1 MIRTLLIDNADSFT
15 LNLFHLL
22 AEVNG
27 CEPTLVPND
36 WTEFSLDML
45 DEFHNVVIS
54 PGPGT
59 PERPADFGICAEVIA
74 QSPIPV
80 LGVCLGHQGIAHV
93 HGGVVAHA
101 PQPRHGRGVSDSAC
115 RYRTLRRPSVAV
127 LRRCG
132 ITRLR
137 SPDYLTR
144 LRPRRWSEDG
154 VIMALQHRTRP
165 QWGVQF
171 HPESIASEE
180 VRRCLRN
187 FADLTVGVVRTSYES
202 QRPRGDVHGIR
213 SAALRTFHVPAG
225 TLSDRQQ
232 AQAADDRS
240 DELRRY
246 ILDTDELPQTVA
258 DARLFAELFGGQCE
272 SIWLDGNLPGNASSR
287 FSIMGCTDG
296 SAGQSR
302 DSIGS
307 GRNSRCPHE
316 Q

>member
-101 PQPRHGRGVSDSAC
+101 PQPRHGRVSPIRHAGTGLFAGLPSPFSAVRYHSLAVTGLPDSLEA
-115 RYRTLRRPSVAV
+115 TA
-127 LRRCG
+127 
-132 ITRLR
+132 
-137 SPDYLTR
+137 
-144 LRPRRWSEDG
+144 WSEDG

-165 QWGVQF
+165 QWGDRKSTRLNSS
-171 HPESIASEE
+171 HHTKSRMPS
-180 VRRCLRN
+180 
-187 FADLTVGVVRTSYES
+187 
-202 QRPRGDVHGIR
+202 
-213 SAALRTFHVPAG
+213 SA
-225 TLSDRQQ
+225 
-232 AQAADDRS
+232 
-240 DELRRY
+240 
-246 ILDTDELPQTVA
+246 
-258 DARLFAELFGGQCE
+258 
-272 SIWLDGNLPGNASSR
+272 
-287 FSIMGCTDG
+287 
-296 SAGQSR
+296 
-302 DSIGS
+302 
-307 GRNSRCPHE
+307 
-316 Q
+316 